1 MKLSKFY
8 ASMILAT
15 AAIISLITAT
25 GAEAGP
31 APKAAWESRWETT
44 VAAGKK
50 EGRVTIYSHLGRE
63 TIQWLQNTFKSK
75 YGINV
80 EVISGQDGEILQK
93 MTQERKANLNIVDVV
108 MLAGG
113 AYVQVLKPQGM
124 IQPMEEQLIL
134 PEVTDDKRW
143 LGGRFPWFDKDR
155 MVVAPVASYFSYM
168 LINTELV
175 KKGEITAYKDLLDPK
190 WRGKIV
196 SFDPTKASPS
206 QTFVNYFI
214 PRLLGPEAGK
224 EYLKALAKQDL
235 SYVTDARQI
244 IEWVAKGKF
253 PIAIGASGQGTV
265 SFVKAGAPI
274 SFVRPQEGGLLAG
287 AANLMSIVK
296 DNPHPNATAVFL
308 NWLLT
313 AEGQAGFAANQ
324 LSPSLRLGV
333 PYTGPDQFP
342 VVQSGDKTIPSDE
355 TFYVEG
361 QKRSGWAKEIFGSYV
376 K

>member
-1 MKLSKFY
+1 MKLARFY

-15 AAIISLITAT
+15 AAVISLMAAT

-31 APKAAWESRWETT
+31 APKAAGESRWET
-44 VAAGKK
+44 VLAAAKK
-50 EGRVTIYSHLGRE
+50 EGRVSIYSHLGRE
-63 TIQWLQNTFKSK
+63 TTHWLTNTFKSK
-75 YGINV
+75 YGINL
-80 EVISGQDGEILQK
+80 EIISAQDGEILQK
-93 MTQERKANLNIVDVV
+93 ITQERNANLHLADVV
-108 MLAGG
+108 MLAGA
-113 AYVQVLKPQGM
+113 AYVRVLKPQGM
-124 IQPMEEQLIL
+124 ITPMEEYLIL

-143 LGGRFPWFDKDR
+143 LSGRFPWFDKDR

-296 DNPHPNATAVFL
+296 NNPHPNATAVFL
-308 NWLLT
+308 TWLLT
-313 AEGQAGFAANQ
+313 DEGQAGFAANQ

-342 VVQSGDKTIPSDE
+342 VVQAGDKTIPSDE

-361 QKRSGWAKEIFGSYV
+361 QKRSGWAKEIFGPYV